1 MSVNDLVNFDDE
13 EESTSKTGFVQYTAT
28 EVVGFPLPLESLV
41 SETSVGQLRMFDQL
55 GGI

>member
-1 MSVNDLVNFDDE
+1 MMMR
-13 EESTSKTGFVQYTAT
+13 KVQYTVT

-41 SETSVGQLRMFDQL
+41 SEIHVGQLRMFDQL

>member
-1 MSVNDLVNFDDE
+1 MSVNDLVNFYEE
-13 EESTSKTGFVQYTAT
+13 EESTSKTGFVKYTAT

-41 SETSVGQLRMFDQL
+41 SEIPVGQLRMFDQL